1 MECDAVLTGVLLTLY
16 RSCCDV
22 TEVHLEIKA
31 ASSSE
36 RPVINYP

>member
-1 MECDAVLTGVLLTLY
+1 MECDAMLIGVLLTLY
-16 RSCCDV
+16 RSCCEV
-22 TEVHLEIKA
+22 TEDHLEMKA